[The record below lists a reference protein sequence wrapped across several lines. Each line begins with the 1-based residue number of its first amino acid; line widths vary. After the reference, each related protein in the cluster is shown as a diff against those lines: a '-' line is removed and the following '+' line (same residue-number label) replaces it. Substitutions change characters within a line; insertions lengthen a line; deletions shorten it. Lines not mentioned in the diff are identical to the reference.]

1 LNITYVRNLAESNR
15 REFKRFAKFAMVGA
29 AGSVTDFTV
38 LNVMVQVFGA
48 TLLLANTVSFIVAVM
63 QNFTLNRLWTFP
75 ESRTRDARRQL
86 AQFAVVS
93 VVGLAI
99 NLLVVMAVHHS
110 LDYFWMSMFGP
121 EAGYIVSYNFAK
133 AFAIGVVLF
142 WNFTANRLW
151 TYRGL

>member
-15 REFKRFAKFAMVGA
+15 REVKRFAKFAMVGV

-48 TLLLANTVSFIVAVM
+48 SLLLANTLSFTVAVM
-63 QNFTLNRLWTFP
+63 QNFTLNRFWTFP

-93 VVGLAI
+93 IIGLCI
-99 NLLVVMAVHHS
+99 NLLVVMVVHHS
-110 LDYFWMSMFGP
+110 LDNFWISLFGP
-121 EAGYIVSYNFAK
+121 GPGYIVSYNFAK